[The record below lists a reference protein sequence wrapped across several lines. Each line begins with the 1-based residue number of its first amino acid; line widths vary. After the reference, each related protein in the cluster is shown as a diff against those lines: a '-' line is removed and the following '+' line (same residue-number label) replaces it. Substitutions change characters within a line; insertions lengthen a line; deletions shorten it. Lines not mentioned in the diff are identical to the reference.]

1 MPSAHNDEKE
11 AVRYKGLNAYTK
23 AYLMAVLTKDGI
35 KIERRPI
42 VGSGAFGNPIH
53 ITVKYNGTPVYTYI
67 MGQRG
72 HSIVVD
78 GNVVAE
84 MPTPINNDMQDI
96 LGLLLGAGI
105 FRKRKEMRLEDI
117 RATAYIAKVLQQNQ
131 K

>member
-1 MPSAHNDEKE
+1 MPDTKQNVNQESIK
-11 AVRYKGLNAYTK
+11 YKALNAYTK

-53 ITVKYNGTPVYTYI
+53 IIVKYNGTPVYTYI

-117 RATAYIAKVLQQNQ
+117 RATAYISKVFQNQ